1 MQVIAAVLYS
11 LFVIV
16 VLVPAL
22 IGAIVMGVFGRGSP
36 RKEQE

>member
-1 MQVIAAVLYS
+1 MRIVADILCS

-22 IGAIVMGVFGRGSP
+22 AGAIIMGCWEGRP